1 MTMMRSAAAERERNA
16 RGSAA
21 DRRARRAWILRTF
34 GNGIVAPCVHCGD
47 LVSDA
52 SLEVDR
58 IVPGGSY
65 RRGNVQPACKP
76 CNLSRSNKTDW
87 NGIVTTAAAA
97 LAVAI

>member
-1 MTMMRSAAAERERNA
+1 MTMMRSAAAERERNV

-34 GNGIVAPCVHCGD
+34 GNGVVAPCVHCAG
-47 LVSDA
+47 LVDDST
-52 SLEVDR
+52 LEVDR

-65 RRGNVQPACKP
+65 RRENIQPSCKP
-76 CNLSRSNKTDW
+76 CNLSRSNRADW
-87 NGIVTTAAAA
+87 NGVITTAAAA